1 MSIIVSNPFV
11 NKKRDLKATSAN
23 AVHVIDK
30 RLMNSTVTSLFTF
43 QLGIYRYCYNTPD
56 FNMFCLC
63 PRKQKKNCE
72 INSTR

>member
-23 AVHVIDK
+23 AVHFIDK

-56 FNMFCLC
+56 LTCFVYVRGN
-63 PRKQKKNCE
+63 KKK
-72 INSTR
+72 IVK